1 MNSPDRKTSLS
12 SELDQLENELVS
24 LIHRRIKLL
33 GNISRKRKDRKASFT
48 DAELEKNLWKKWKDS
63 AQSGNKMLYRQLFSQ
78 LNNLA
83 YAQAEKSPDKP
94 FCLYPA
100 QRPLNINIAG
110 PKESIETR
118 LHTLVAAKTP
128 GIRTIRDYPLNDIH
142 VEFIKALN
150 QGGAKLSWEEDT
162 LHSQEADIN
171 LDGASIYVGEDKFNL
186 FLMLA
191 LGAGHPSVVRFNC
204 SAGLKN
210 HSLREEIP
218 LFTQL
223 GARLNFIEPQ
233 SYSPPLRLEASGN
246 LPESIDFPDDCDPDL
261 LLALIIGACTY
272 PRPLNIRFNP
282 EKLPPQATNCL
293 HILKQCGVTCSAA
306 PGEIK
311 INPGPLS
318 LPRNQAIQLDPVL
331 SAYLLTMPLYT
342 GGTVLLEG
350 DWPGCPL
357 ASSILDLLNRAGLR
371 TEVKDKQISSSRG
384 PEPEE
389 ADLDIRELPR
399 LLPLAIA
406 LIAGAKKKGSIFT
419 DNVQADVDT
428 AGEFLEAIGVTFRIF
443 PNRVEIG
450 APDKSAEKGPH
461 WECPTPSWCLAYA
474 LVSFSYR
481 GLCLANPGILTSVWP
496 QFWKIFMSLPEP
508 QKQYRRSKENNTQ
521 NTEKPQRRR
530 IIVR

>member
-1 MNSPDRKTSLS
+1 MIYLCLNSY
-12 SELDQLENELVS
+12 
-24 LIHRRIKLL
+24 I
-33 GNISRKRKDRKASFT
+33 
-48 DAELEKNLWKKWKDS
+48 
-63 AQSGNKMLYRQLFSQ
+63 
-78 LNNLA
+78 
-83 YAQAEKSPDKP
+83 
-94 FCLYPA
+94 
-100 QRPLNINIAG
+100 
-110 PKESIETR
+110 
-118 LHTLVAAKTP
+118 
-128 GIRTIRDYPLNDIH
+128 
-142 VEFIKALN
+142 
-150 QGGAKLSWEEDT
+150 
-162 LHSQEADIN
+162 
-171 LDGASIYVGEDKFNL
+171 
-186 FLMLA
+186 
-191 LGAGHPSVVRFNC
+191 
-204 SAGLKN
+204 
-210 HSLREEIP
+210 
-218 LFTQL
+218 
-223 GARLNFIEPQ
+223 
-233 SYSPPLRLEASGN
+233 
-246 LPESIDFPDDCDPDL
+246 
-261 LLALIIGACTY
+261 
-272 PRPLNIRFNP
+272 
-282 EKLPPQATNCL
+282 
-293 HILKQCGVTCSAA
+293 
-306 PGEIK
+306 
-311 INPGPLS
+311 
-318 LPRNQAIQLDPVL
+318 
-331 SAYLLTMPLYT
+331 LTMPLYT